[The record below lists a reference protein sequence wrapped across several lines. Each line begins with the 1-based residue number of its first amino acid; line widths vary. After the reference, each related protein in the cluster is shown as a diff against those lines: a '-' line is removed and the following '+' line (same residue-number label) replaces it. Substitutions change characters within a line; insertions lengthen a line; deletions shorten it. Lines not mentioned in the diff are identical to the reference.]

1 MKNKKI
7 KILTGLTTLVFAGLL
22 TYQTVCMSNRFGIIN
37 LAFLTILTALV
48 CLVIKSSNPKSQ
60 ENKKKIGF
68 GIGHNLFYRNN
79 SRAGLRYGH
88 PRSIFVRK
96 QTLEKTYKFS
106 RGHYFFDRN
115 FRRNT
120 LRYSKQRPENH
131 CRKATD
137 RKQRTFLQI

>member
-60 ENKKKIGF
+60 ENKKKSVLESDI
-68 GIGHNLFYRNN
+68 IY
-79 SRAGLRYGH
+79 
-88 PRSIFVRK
+88 SIETIPV
-96 QTLEKTYKFS
+96 
-106 RGHYFFDRN
+106 
-115 FRRNT
+115 
-120 LRYSKQRPENH
+120 P
-131 CRKATD
+131 A
-137 RKQRTFLQI
+137 